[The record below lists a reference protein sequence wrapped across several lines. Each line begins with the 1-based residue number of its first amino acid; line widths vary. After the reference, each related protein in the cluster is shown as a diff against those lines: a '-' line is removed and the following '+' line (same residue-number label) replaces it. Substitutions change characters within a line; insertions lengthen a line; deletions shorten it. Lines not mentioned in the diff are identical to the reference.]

1 MLPDTFTQAKEFL
14 NNTTRDRITQIL
26 LQHSTL
32 TRTQFETVLIS
43 LLGQELSGK
52 PLPSKERTALRSTKL
67 SPTRGAF
74 NRTLAQARGNIVKSI
89 YTLILLGYVGLLD
102 SSELTPFLELASR
115 IKAYI
120 DERKSLV
127 ESNDKEQS
135 KVVDLIAEELEKAI
149 QALAQ
154 GGHEDTVISQHHT

>member
-1 MLPDTFTQAKEFL
+1 MPDTLAQAKEFL
-14 NNTTRDRITQIL
+14 NNTTRDPITQTL

-52 PLPSKERTALRSTKL
+52 PLPSNEKTALR
-67 SPTRGAF
+67 PTRPSLTRGSF
-74 NRTLAQARGNIVKSI
+74 NRTLAQARRNIVKSI

-102 SSELTPFLELASR
+102 SPELTPFLELASR
-115 IKAYI
+115 IRTYI
-120 DERKSLV
+120 DQRKSSV
-127 ESNDKEQS
+127 EPTTREQS
-135 KVVDLIAEELEKAI
+135 QVVGLIAEELEKAI

-154 GGHEDTVISQHHT
+154 GRRENGVISHNHT

>member
-1 MLPDTFTQAKEFL
+1 MSDSFTQAKEFL

-52 PLPSKERTALRSTKL
+52 PLPSKERVALRPTRPGL
-67 SPTRGAF
+67 TRGAF

-102 SSELTPFLELASR
+102 SPELTPFLELASR
-115 IKAYI
+115 IKAHI

-127 ESNDKEQS
+127 ELGSKEQS
-135 KVVDLIAEELEKAI
+135 KMVNLITEELEKAI

-154 GGHEDTVISQHHT
+154 GGREDTVISQHHT

>member
-1 MLPDTFTQAKEFL
+1 MSDSFTQAKAFL
-14 NNTTRDRITQIL
+14 NNTTRDRITQTL
-26 LQHSTL
+26 LKHSTL

-52 PLPSKERTALRSTKL
+52 PLPSKERTALRRTRPGL
-67 SPTRGAF
+67 TRGAF

-102 SSELTPFLELASR
+102 SPELTPFLELASR
-115 IKAYI
+115 IKAHI

-127 ESNDKEQS
+127 ELGSEEQS
-135 KVVDLIAEELEKAI
+135 KMVDLIAEELEKAI

-154 GGHEDTVISQHHT
+154 GGRENTVISQHHI